1 MNIIFQVDGGLGK
14 SIASTAVI
22 AAIKNHYKKSKIIVV
37 TAYPDV
43 FLNNPNV
50 HKTYYSNQTNGF
62 YTKYIKG
69 KDCKV
74 FACEP
79 YTHNNFL
86 LSNEHLFR
94 TWCKLCGVPY
104 KGEKPEFYLT
114 QAELDYFT
122 PFYSSEKPIFVF
134 QSNGGPEGQ
143 GYQYSW
149 TRDIPTSTMTDIIN
163 HYKNDYTLIHIRR
176 KDQFQYENTLS
187 ALDGYRSIAV
197 LLALSSKRLLID
209 SFAQHLAAALNLTSV
224 VCWSTTDPKVFGYK
238 THTNILANKFTKSP
252 HLDQAIYQP
261 FNLYQDIHTLPYNNI
276 NEIFDSSKIIEALG
290 K

>member
-62 YTKYIKG
+62 YEKYVKG

-114 QAELDYFT
+114 KAELDYFT

-149 TRDIPTSTMTDIIN
+149 TRDIPTSTMANIID
-163 HYKNDYTLIHIRR
+163 HYKNDYTMIHIRR

-197 LLALSSKRLLID
+197 LLALSSKRLFID

-238 THTNILANKFTKSP
+238 THTNILANKFTKKP

>member
-50 HKTYYSNQTNGF
+50 YKTYYSNQTNGF
-62 YTKYIKG
+62 YTKYIKN

-114 QAELDYFT
+114 QAEIDYFS
-122 PFYSSEKPIFVF
+122 PYYQPEKPIFVIHPH
-134 QSNGGPEGQ
+134 GGPEGQ

-149 TRDIPTSTMTDIIN
+149 TRDIPSSTMVDVIN
-163 HYKNDYTLIHIRR
+163 HYKNDYTIIQIRR
-176 KDQFQYENTLS
+176 KDQPQYENTLS
-187 ALDGYRSIAV
+187 ALDGYRSIAIM
-197 LLALSSKRLLID
+197 LMLSKKRLLID
-209 SFAQHLAAALNLTSV
+209 SFAQHLAAALNLSSV
-224 VCWSTTDPKVFGYK
+224 VCWVTTDPKVFGYK
-238 THTNILANKFTKSP
+238 SHTNILANKFTKKP